1 MKKLD
6 EIMVIYLVSYL
17 IHNIKY
23 VWLVVSASDDS
34 CGGGGDIGLVCD
46 VSNAQIMY
54 TQI

>member
-23 VWLVVSASDDS
+23 VWLVASASDNNW
-34 CGGGGDIGLVCD
+34 GEGGDIGLVCD